1 MDWAFFGG
9 GVILLPTGWEM
20 GCMGMPGY
28 GGHECCCNAAVW
40 RLVDLVSD
48 SRQKAPIMAKELAV
62 PLLGYT
68 IAELSTRKMNAWVQ
82 PCAQKTTTKTT
93 KTL

>member
-1 MDWAFFGG
+1 LGVFWGRCDFIVDWWGIG
-9 GVILLPTGWEM
+9 RKGM
-20 GCMGMPGY
+20 HGC

-68 IAELSTRKMNAWVQ
+68 IADLSTRKMNAWVQ

>member
-1 MDWAFFGG
+1 
-9 GVILLPTGWEM
+9 
-20 GCMGMPGY
+20 
-28 GGHECCCNAAVW
+28 
-40 RLVDLVSD
+40 
-48 SRQKAPIMAKELAV
+48 MAKELAV

-68 IAELSTRKMNAWVQ
+68 IADLSTRKMNAWVQ